1 MKEKTNSQKIILDE
15 DVKKLVIARIEAQM
29 PSNLRLSIGAEGSLD
44 KEKMIEHVKNG
55 DDVGS
60 QIVHA
65 HLNFIK
71 AQASGQLISTL
82 NTV

>member
-1 MKEKTNSQKIILDE
+1 MKKKNDSPKIILDE
-15 DVKKLVIARIEAQM
+15 NIKKLVVARIEAQM
-29 PSNLRLSIGAEGSLD
+29 SSNLRLSIGAEGSLD
-44 KEKMIEHVKNG
+44 KEKMIEHVEQG
-55 DDVGS
+55 DDIGN

-71 AQASGQLISTL
+71 AQASGQLISAL